1 MFAIRARRMFDGET
15 FSGGPVTVLVDGGRI
30 SAIEADF
37 PELGDGWTEARFDDA
52 TVLPGLIDTHVHL
65 VADSGDWALDRVPG
79 YSDRELYDVIS
90 EGLQRQLAAGVTT
103 VRDLGDRRFNVAN
116 RGRSH
121 TAGSSPTPAE
131 PTVLAS
137 GPPLTSPGG
146 HCFFLGGEV
155 ADRSAMAAAIAER
168 ADHGVDIVKIMASG
182 GMNTPGT
189 DVMRTQFT
197 DDELAFLVDEAHAAG
212 LPVTA
217 HAHGLPA
224 VEQALAAG
232 VDAMEHCSC
241 LTEDGVRV
249 TDEVLETLV
258 KRQIPVGA
266 ALVTPPPEGFNL
278 APPAVKAMLQRAG
291 VTPEKVRAMRLQTVA
306 RMHQAGVRFVAGRDS
321 GLQSWL
327 AHGSMWNAVAFYV
340 EAGATTAEAA
350 AAATS
355 RAAEACGIADHCGRL
370 RVGYD
375 ADILVVG
382 GDVQADIT
390 RLADV
395 RAVVLRGERVK

>member
-1 MFAIRARRMFDGET
+1 MFDGDT
-15 FSGGPVTVLVDGGRI
+15 FSTGPVTVLVDAGRI
-30 SAIEADF
+30 SGIESGF

-65 VADSGDWALDRVPG
+65 VGDSGDRALSRVPG
-79 YSDRELYDVIS
+79 YSDQELDDVIS
-90 EGLQRQLAAGVTT
+90 DGLQRQLAAGVTT

-116 RGRSH
+116 RRRPR
-121 TAGSSPTPAE
+121 TADSPPTE
-131 PTVLAS
+131 PTILAS

-155 ADRSAMAAAIAER
+155 ADRAAMAAAIADCAE
-168 ADHGVDIVKIMASG
+168 HNVDIVKIMTSG

-197 DDELAFLVDEAHAAG
+197 DDDLAFMVNEAHGAG

-241 LTEDGVRV
+241 LTDDGVRV
-249 TDEVLETLV
+249 TDQVLETIV
-258 KRQIPVGA
+258 ERQIPVGGT
-266 ALVTPPPEGFNL
+266 LGSPPPEAFTM
-278 APPAVKAMLQRAG
+278 APPAVKEMLQRAG
-291 VTPEKVRAMRLQTVA
+291 LTLEGVRATRLQVIGQ
-306 RMHQAGVRFVAGRDS
+306 MHRAGVRFVAGRDS
-321 GLQSWL
+321 GITSSL
-327 AHGSMWNAVAFYV
+327 AHGLMWKAAAFYV
-340 EAGATTAEAA
+340 EAGATTADAV

-355 RAAEACGIADHCGRL
+355 WSAEACGVANHCGRL
-370 RVGYD
+370 RRGYD
-375 ADILVVG
+375 ADIVVVG
-382 GDVQADIT
+382 GDLQSDIT